1 LEVFDADSPVGLVQF
16 DKSELHAPPLMF
28 RVLHSLR
35 PFFVARCV
43 LGARQLWLNPSR
55 NSGPPA

>member
-1 LEVFDADSPVGLVQF
+1 VQF
-16 DKSELHAPPLMF
+16 DESELLAPPLMF
-28 RVLHSLR
+28 RALHFIR